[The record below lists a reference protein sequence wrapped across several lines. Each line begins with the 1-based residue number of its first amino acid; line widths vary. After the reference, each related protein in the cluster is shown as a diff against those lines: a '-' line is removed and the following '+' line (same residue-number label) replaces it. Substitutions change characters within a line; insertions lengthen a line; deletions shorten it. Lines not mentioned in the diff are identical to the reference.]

1 MIKTFLHVGCGGARK
16 ADTTPGFAGTEWK
29 ELRLDID
36 PAAQPDFICSIT
48 EMKAV
53 ASESVDALY
62 SSHNIEHL
70 YAHEVP
76 LALQEFR
83 RVLRPDGFAVL
94 TCPDL
99 RSIAALIAADQLT
112 DTAYVSPA
120 GPIAPIDV
128 VYGHRPSLAGGNLF
142 MAHHCGF
149 TRKVLGATL
158 LQTGFRH
165 LAMADRGTPHFDLW
179 ALATKGPMDEAV
191 LRELATQHFPR
202 QTAC

>member
-1 MIKTFLHVGCGGARK
+1 MIKSFLHVGCGRARK
-16 ADTTPGFAGTEWK
+16 ADTTAGFAGPEWK

-36 PAAQPDFICSIT
+36 PATQPDFICSIT
-48 EMKAV
+48 DMNAI
-53 ASESVDALY
+53 ASESVDAIY

-83 RVLRPDGFAVL
+83 RVLRPDGFAVI

-112 DTAYVSPA
+112 ETAYVSPA

-128 VYGHRPSLAGGNLF
+128 VYGLRSSLARGNLF

-158 LQTGFRH
+158 LQTGFCH
-165 LAMADRGTPHFDLW
+165 LAMADRGVPYFDLW
-179 ALATKGPMDEAV
+179 ALATKGPMNEAAV
-191 LRELATQHFPR
+191 RELATQHFPR
-202 QTAC
+202 QAAC

>member
-1 MIKTFLHVGCGGARK
+1 LIKTFLHVGCGRARK
-16 ADTTPGFAGTEWK
+16 ADTTPGFAGPEWT
-29 ELRLDID
+29 ELRLDIN

-48 EMKAV
+48 DMKAV
-53 ASESVDALY
+53 ASESMDALY

-70 YAHEVP
+70 YPHEVP

-128 VYGHRPSLAGGNLF
+128 VYGHRPSLAAGNLF

-158 LQTGFRH
+158 LQAGFRH
-165 LAMADRGTPHFDLW
+165 LAMADRGAPYFDLW
-179 ALATKGPMDEAV
+179 ALAAKGPMEEAAV
-191 LRELATQHFPR
+191 RGLATQYFPH
-202 QTAC
+202 QTAG